1 MSLLFIYI
9 KDIKNLKEYIYNSKP
24 IKENEL
30 INSFDNIYNTLKSS
44 NPNLKKIVSE
54 NFCEI
59 YEDLSTLNKGWI
71 WNESLVTK
79 NILYIISTIP
89 SISSSYLSLNDKSVQ
104 TDIEDPTTIEKI
116 TAIEEQHDNTDNM
129 YLNSNLN
136 SNLNYGYCNN
146 FLFPDLQ
153 SKLVDELKIKL
164 KQPNFGLMPHF

>member
-44 NPNLKKIVSE
+44 NPNLKKTVSE

-71 WNESLVTK
+71 WNESFVTK

-89 SISSSYLSLNDKSVQ
+89 SISSSSMSSMFLNDKSIQ
-104 TDIEDPTTIEKI
+104 TDTEDPVAIEEVC
-116 TAIEEQHDNTDNM
+116 AIEEQHNT
-129 YLNSNLN
+129 N

-153 SKLVDELKIKL
+153 SKLVDELKTKL
-164 KQPNFGLMPHF
+164 KQPNFGLMTHF